1 MQGNCRFCDDA
12 LGITVTYS
20 VRCQVIEW
28 LTGRENPKLMR
39 HWKSWSNSDETAEV
53 DERFADLHEQL
64 SIWSIN

>member
-1 MQGNCRFCDDA
+1 MQGNCRFCHDA

-20 VRCQVIEW
+20 V

-39 HWKSWSNSDETAEV
+39 HWQSWSNSDETAEV

-64 SIWSIN
+64 

>member
-1 MQGNCRFCDDA
+1 MQGNCRFCHDA

-20 VRCQVIEW
+20 V

-39 HWKSWSNSDETAEV
+39 HWQSWSNSDETAEV

-64 SIWSIN
+64 SVRSIN